1 MQKLPVVDSKKLLK
15 LLNKLGYSLIR
26 QKGSHIILKK
36 EDLNFVHTITVPFH
50 KEIAKGTLNDILAEI
65 AKYNN
70 MKKEEIIEILN
81 SI

>member
-15 LLNKLGYSLIR
+15 LLNKLGYSFIR

-50 KEIAKGTLNDILAEI
+50 KEIAR
-65 AKYNN
+65 YNN
-70 MKKEEIIEILN
+70 IKKEEIIEILN
-81 SI
+81 SM

>member
-1 MQKLPVVDSKKLLK
+1 VQKLPVVDSKKLLK
-15 LLNKLGYSLIR
+15 LLNKLGYSSVR

-36 EDLNFVHTITVPFH
+36 EDSNFVHTITVPFH
-50 KEIAKGTLNDILAEI
+50 KEIAKGTLNDILSEI

-70 MKKEEIIEILN
+70 MKKEEILEILN

>member
-1 MQKLPVVDSKKLLK
+1 
-15 LLNKLGYSLIR
+15 
-26 QKGSHIILKK
+26 LKK
-36 EDLNFVHTITVPFH
+36 EDLSFVHTVTVPFH
-50 KEIAKGTLNDILAEI
+50 KEIAKGTLNDILTEI

>member
-15 LLNKLGYSLIR
+15 LLGKLGYLPIR

-36 EDLNFVHTITVPFH
+36 ENLNFVHTITVPFH
-50 KEIAKGTLNDILAEI
+50 KEIAKGTLNDILTDI
-65 AKYNN
+65 AKSNN

>member
-15 LLNKLGYSLIR
+15 LLSKLGYLPIR

-36 EDLNFVHTITVPFH
+36 ENLKFVHTITVPFH
-50 KEIAKGTLNDILAEI
+50 KEIAKGTLNDILTDI
-65 AKYNN
+65 AKSNN

>member
-1 MQKLPVVDSKKLLK
+1 VQKLPVVDSKKLLK
-15 LLNKLGYSLIR
+15 LLNKLGYSSVR

-36 EDLNFVHTITVPFH
+36 EDSNFVHTITVPFH

-70 MKKEEIIEILN
+70 MKKEEILEILN

>member
-15 LLNKLGYSLIR
+15 LLNKLGYSSVR

-36 EDLNFVHTITVPFH
+36 EDSNFVHTITVPFH
-50 KEIAKGTLNDILAEI
+50 KEIAKGTLNDILSEI

-70 MKKEEIIEILN
+70 MKKEEILEILN